1 MADDVAM
8 PLNPPVPLVEKEE
21 LEEAL
26 LDVNVS
32 QQSREEELS
41 RRMVRIRVDRS
52 AWDRWLSP
60 NPHALAIYLK
70 LFLLMEP
77 HKKGLKNVNVKTMM
91 FVFIVEL
98 GFPMMA
104 IIVGCEAQSI
114 PFPWSIEPNT

>member
-1 MADDVAM
+1 LSLLPSWFFVDAGENLVMADDVAM

-52 AWDRWLSP
+52 AWDR
-60 NPHALAIYLK
+60 
-70 LFLLMEP
+70 
-77 HKKGLKNVNVKTMM
+77 
-91 FVFIVEL
+91 
-98 GFPMMA
+98 
-104 IIVGCEAQSI
+104 
-114 PFPWSIEPNT
+114 

>member
-52 AWDRWLSP
+52 AWDR
-60 NPHALAIYLK
+60 
-70 LFLLMEP
+70 
-77 HKKGLKNVNVKTMM
+77 
-91 FVFIVEL
+91 
-98 GFPMMA
+98 
-104 IIVGCEAQSI
+104 
-114 PFPWSIEPNT
+114 